1 MQETDDDTKLV
12 WVTIEEPTQDDVD
25 EVAAHLESMDTD
37 NYSFMVTSD
46 NVGVMPV
53 EDVLD
58 ELQNISE

>member
-1 MQETDDDTKLV
+1 MQEPDDDTKLV

-37 NYSFMVTSD
+37 DYSFMVTSD
-46 NVGVMPV
+46 NIGTMPV